1 MKKQNATKRNLFS
14 ELMEGVDAIGAYRE
28 RKVTLRTHTV
38 AAPEIKV
45 SPGAEFFVAAR
56 EQFNVSRAVW
66 ANMLRVSPRTVEKWE
81 QGGQVSPIAATFVE
95 LVTQYP
101 DTIERLQKLP
111 RRVSRPSR
119 RTRVASAGRSSA
131 PQPTERT
138 GKRGPSLKRRATV
151 G

>member
-1 MKKQNATKRNLFS
+1 MKTQNATKRNLFA
-14 ELMEGVDAIGAYRE
+14 ELMEGMDAMGAHRE

-95 LVTQYP
+95 LVTRYP
-101 DTIERLQKLP
+101 DTIERLQTLP

-119 RTRVASAGRSSA
+119 RIRVASASRNSA
-131 PQPTERT
+131 SQSAERT
-138 GKRGPSLKRRATV
+138 GKRGSSLKRSAKN